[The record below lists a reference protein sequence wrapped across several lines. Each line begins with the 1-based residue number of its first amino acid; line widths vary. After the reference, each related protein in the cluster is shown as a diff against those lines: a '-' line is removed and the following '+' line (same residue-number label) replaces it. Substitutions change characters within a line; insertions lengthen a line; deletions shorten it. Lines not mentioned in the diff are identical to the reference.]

1 MDASCRKVLGLI
13 SEMNMRFVVPV
24 YQRPYSWGREQCV
37 QLWNDIL
44 ASGRHRDVPH
54 FTGSIVTIQDGSL
67 SEAGVAP
74 LLLIDGQQRI
84 TTIMLILMA
93 LARYSVR
100 HPHANLDF
108 SRDEIVLSGYLT
120 NHFRQGDDHYKL
132 TMSKG
137 DRAIY
142 QRLVDELENPKTT
155 SAAVANPDCPCE
167 ATETEGMEQE
177 QNEGRGEEG
186 ASCRILDNLDL
197 FDHLIESAK
206 DPNSIWAGLQ
216 RLEVVS
222 ITLTQGRDR
231 PQLIFESMNST
242 GKDLS
247 CADLVRNFVLMDY
260 PLPEQPEAYRLYWE
274 PIEATLG
281 AVGTDS
287 YDQTFEEFLRC
298 YLTAACAPQSYAHG
312 DAYQAFKEYIVTRR
326 YNQNNRMKNFSL
338 RLRSFAE
345 YYAALRF
352 GKTDDV
358 ELARALGRI
367 EALGVA
373 AVRPLVLTLLDMND
387 RHAVSRPQ
395 LLGMLETLEA
405 YLVRRSAC
413 ECDRSVLP
421 KFFSSLIAR
430 LDAVFNRE
438 ASYTDAFYALLRNE
452 DGGPCRMPDDEEL
465 VRCLAARDSFYWSD
479 AKLVLGRLDDARR
492 AQEGEKDNG
501 IGASDVP
508 SEGSWKS
515 LPYEGMT
522 LEHIMPL
529 GANKNPA
536 WPAAVS
542 DPAGYARSVNHLGN
556 LALTWG
562 DFDLQGGDFARKR
575 ERLVARPN
583 GHDAAELSCEVANS
597 HAWGPEEV
605 EQRTEELAREL
616 CLLWPVP
623 QADQKLQQEYK
634 PRHREENGEAS
645 LRDLFDAGLV
655 RAGDVLVS
663 ANPTYPGRATVIFD
677 GTIMLASGEHF
688 DDPQKAY
695 ERLLD
700 NLGAT
705 GVDANGWL
713 GWRRGEGGPLLD
725 ELREAL
731 Q

>member
-1 MDASCRKVLGLI
+1 
-13 SEMNMRFVVPV
+13 
-24 YQRPYSWGREQCV
+24 
-37 QLWNDIL
+37 
-44 ASGRHRDVPH
+44 
-54 FTGSIVTIQDGSL
+54 
-67 SEAGVAP
+67 
-74 LLLIDGQQRI
+74 
-84 TTIMLILMA
+84 
-93 LARYSVR
+93 
-100 HPHANLDF
+100 
-108 SRDEIVLSGYLT
+108 
-120 NHFRQGDDHYKL
+120 
-132 TMSKG
+132 
-137 DRAIY
+137 
-142 QRLVDELENPKTT
+142 
-155 SAAVANPDCPCE
+155 
-167 ATETEGMEQE
+167 
-177 QNEGRGEEG
+177 
-186 ASCRILDNLDL
+186 
-197 FDHLIESAK
+197 
-206 DPNSIWAGLQ
+206 
-216 RLEVVS
+216 
-222 ITLTQGRDR
+222 
-231 PQLIFESMNST
+231 MNST

-274 PIEATLG
+274 PIEKTLG

-287 YDQTFEEFLRC
+287 YDQAFEEFLRC
-298 YLTAACAPQSYAHG
+298 YLTAACAPQSFAHG

-352 GKTDDV
+352 GRTDDA
-358 ELARALGRI
+358 ELGCALGRI

-387 RHAVSRPQ
+387 RHAVSRSQ
-395 LLGMLETLEA
+395 LLDMLATLEA
-405 YLVRRSAC
+405 YLARRSAC

-452 DGGPCRMPDDEEL
+452 DGGPCRMPGDEEL
-465 VRCLAARDSFYWSD
+465 VRCLATRDSFYWND
-479 AKLVLGRLDDARR
+479 AKFVLGRLDDARR
-492 AQEGEKDNG
+492 AQKVKKNG
-501 IGASDVP
+501 ALEASGAPASGAQSP
-508 SEGSWKS
+508 
-515 LPYEGMT
+515 LPYESMT
-522 LEHIMPL
+522 LEHVMPL
-529 GANKNPA
+529 GASKNPA
-536 WPAAVS
+536 WPSATS

-562 DFDLQGGDFARKR
+562 NFDLQAGDFARKR
-575 ERLVARPN
+575 ERLTVHPDGR
-583 GHDAAELSCEVANS
+583 DAAELSREVANS
-597 HAWGPEEV
+597 RTWGPEEA
-605 EQRTEELAREL
+605 ERRTEELAREF

-623 QADQKLQQEYK
+623 QANQKLQQEYK

-695 ERLLD
+695 ERLLE